1 MSNCGIHQWFSHVL
15 SRDNNRP
22 LRLSSSSSNALFL
35 YILKNFRFKPTGEL
49 QKYALTDR
57 NLMTSLSLS
66 ITFWNNAVDLL
77 MRFSRI
83 LSDWVTHGSKNRC
96 VVNGSCNTLR
106 TALFHAVHTS
116 LMSLTCSTADCH
128 KMNNNMFEITLT
140 QHRCL

>member
-15 SRDNNRP
+15 RRDNNRP
-22 LRLSSSSSNALFL
+22 LRLSSSSPNALFL
-35 YILKNFRFKPTGEL
+35 YILKNFRFKPTVEL
-49 QKYALTDR
+49 QKYALTHR

-66 ITFWNNAVDLL
+66 ITFSNNAVDLL
-77 MRFSRI
+77 MRFSRT
-83 LSDWVTHGSKNRC
+83 LSNWVTHGSKNLC
-96 VVNGSCNTLR
+96 VVNGNCNTLR
-106 TALFHAVHTS
+106 TSLFHAVHMS